1 MKIHTIGLKVGLFFI
16 IVAAALLFSFTFS
29 DWSDDFDSLNTYR
42 LKAEFHD
49 IGSLRIGSVVKL
61 SGVSIGKVKSIH
73 LTHDYQA
80 IVGFEVK
87 KSVKIPDDS
96 EISVV
101 TQGVL
106 GGNYLS
112 ITPGFD
118 EQYLQPNQMV
128 VKSHSAFILEKMIGQ
143 ALLRVQKKEKHEK

>member
-1 MKIHTIGLKVGLFFI
+1 MKIHTVGLKVGLFFI
-16 IVAAALLFSFTFS
+16 VAVGALLFSFVFS
-29 DWSDDFDSLNTYR
+29 DWSDDFDVLNTYQ

-61 SGVSIGKVKSIH
+61 SGVSIGKVQSIQ
-73 LTHDYQA
+73 LTNDYQA

-96 EISVV
+96 EISIV
-101 TQGVL
+101 TQGLL

-112 ITPGFD
+112 ITPGLD
-118 EQYLQPNQMV
+118 EQYLSPNQMV
-128 VKSHSAFILEKMIGQ
+128 VKSHSAFILEKMLAQ
-143 ALLRVQKKEKHEK
+143 ALLRFQKKEWHEK